1 MTSDGSRRTQPDS
14 QSSDVPVLPHTR
26 TSTQNTSHAKTKPH
40 LMPLIPVGARPSR
53 AKSVPPSNKH
63 SVMLSQ
69 AVLPKHGDGFAAKRK
84 QPVGEVVATAVTHS
98 APARVEQ
105 QETIQSATSVPHNLV
120 DSSVQGL
127 KSESALV
134 PQSSHTEVQPN
145 AQISGAIGDSSLSS
159 SLSSKRK
166 QHAPRRIDSK
176 VPLSEWLAA
185 PAPHN
190 PNRAGSYFEDLFVN
204 LDIIEDRDDR

>member
-14 QSSDVPVLPHTR
+14 QSTDVPVLPHTR
-26 TSTQNTSHAKTKPH
+26 TSTQHTSHAKTKPH
-40 LMPLIPVGARPSR
+40 LMPLIPFVARPSR
-53 AKSVPPSNKH
+53 AKSVPPSSKH
-63 SVMLSQ
+63 SAMHSHT
-69 AVLPKHGDGFAAKRK
+69 VLAKHGDGFAAKRK

-105 QETIQSATSVPHNLV
+105 QETLQSATSVQQNHV
-120 DSSVQGL
+120 DSTVQAL
-127 KSESALV
+127 KSV
-134 PQSSHTEVQPN
+134 PHSSHTEAQSN
-145 AQISGAIGDSSLSS
+145 AHVTGATGDSSLSS

-190 PNRAGSYFEDLFVN
+190 PNRAGLFLEDLFVN